1 LRAKGAERVDGDAQ
15 QVLYLVIVGDRV
27 PVVVVVVPH
36 CKPQLAPYPAFT
48 ASLDTLRGMRVRVLF
63 DPAAPYESR
72 DLQHDLQVAYAAAV
86 PSTIGTLGTGLCGP
100 AAETADGV
108 AVPAEVVV
116 WLADGSAGLVVATG
130 SML

>member
-1 LRAKGAERVDGDAQ
+1 MYSVTLRRRACPGRGRELRAKGAERVDGDAQ

-36 CKPQLAPYPAFT
+36 CTPQRAPSPAFT

-72 DLQHDLQVAYAAAV
+72 DLQHDLQVAYAA
-86 PSTIGTLGTGLCGP
+86 
-100 AAETADGV
+100 
-108 AVPAEVVV
+108 
-116 WLADGSAGLVVATG
+116 
-130 SML
+130 